1 MKGLH
6 IPLESTKLENGLRV
20 VVSPDR
26 TAPVATLGVYYNIG
40 FRLEPRGRSGFA
52 HLFEHMM
59 FQGSEHAGKMV
70 HIKLINSSGG
80 VLNGSTHYDVTN
92 YYESIPSNALERV
105 LWLEADRM
113 RALKVDDENLRN
125 QRDVVKE
132 EVRVN
137 VLNQPYGG
145 FPWLDLPPV
154 AFRNW
159 ANAHN
164 FYGDFADLDAATLE
178 DVQQFFRTYYS
189 PSNAVLLMIGDV
201 TPEEGFALARRHF
214 GSIPP
219 GPPQPAADVREGPL
233 DGLRRGEVEEKFG
246 TLPAFAVGYRAPER
260 KTPDWYAAAM
270 LDHALHGGRAG
281 RVYRQL
287 VLEQQIAVDTG
298 GGIQYP
304 VGDLFDYNGP
314 TLLVSR
320 VLHKPEHN
328 SEQSLAAYDAVIDA
342 VREHGIERDELE
354 QVKVKFRSEYVSSL
368 EGGHGGSIPRYGLM
382 HYLACFTLFDN
393 DPSLVNSI
401 LDGFLQVTT
410 EQVRAAAERYLDPQR
425 RAIVFPPAVE
435 ERSGMMAIAATADPF
450 APDPLAKVP
459 ELATERPVV
468 WPARTYRKLANGLE
482 VVLVESHT
490 IPKFTGELYV
500 RSGNANV
507 ATKAPGLAEITAAV
521 LRTGTEARSS
531 RQIEE
536 DLRRMG
542 ADIGTSSGA
551 DTSAIAF
558 NGLTEFSAELLKL
571 VAELAQQASF
581 PEEEFERERRQTI
594 EGLRIERT
602 TPSFLANE
610 RFRRILLARIPT
622 PSSRRR
628 KRR

>member
-1 MKGLH
+1 
-6 IPLESTKLENGLRV
+6 
-20 VVSPDR
+20 
-26 TAPVATLGVYYNIG
+26 
-40 FRLEPRGRSGFA
+40 
-52 HLFEHMM
+52 MM
-59 FQGSEHAGKMV
+59 

-92 YYESIPSNALERV
+92 YYESIPSNAVERV

-145 FPWLDLPPV
+145 FPWLDLPPI

-164 FYGDFADLDAATLE
+164 FYGDFADLDAASLD

-189 PSNAVLLMIGDV
+189 PANAVLLMVGDV
-201 TPEEGFALARRHF
+201 TPDEGFALARRYF

-219 GPPQPAADVREGPL
+219 GPPLPKADVGEPPFEGV
-233 DGLRRGEVEEKFG
+233 RRGEVEEKFG

-260 KTPDWYAAAM
+260 KTSDWYALAM

-320 VLHKPEHN
+320 VLHKPEY
-328 SEQSLAAYDAVIDA
+328 SPDQALDAFDAVIDA
-342 VREHGIERDELE
+342 VRQHGIEQGELE

-368 EGGHGGSIPRYGLM
+368 EGGHGASIPRYGLM

-401 LDGFLQVTT
+401 LEGFLQVTP
-410 EQVRAAAERYLDPQR
+410 EQVRAAAQRYLDPNR
-425 RAIVFPPAVE
+425 RAIVFRKPTKK
-435 ERSGMMAIAATADPF
+435 AAD
-450 APDPLAKVP
+450 
-459 ELATERPVV
+459 
-468 WPARTYRKLANGLE
+468 
-482 VVLVESHT
+482 
-490 IPKFTGELYV
+490 
-500 RSGNANV
+500 
-507 ATKAPGLAEITAAV
+507 
-521 LRTGTEARSS
+521 
-531 RQIEE
+531 
-536 DLRRMG
+536 
-542 ADIGTSSGA
+542 
-551 DTSAIAF
+551 
-558 NGLTEFSAELLKL
+558 
-571 VAELAQQASF
+571 
-581 PEEEFERERRQTI
+581 
-594 EGLRIERT
+594 
-602 TPSFLANE
+602 
-610 RFRRILLARIPT
+610 
-622 PSSRRR
+622 
-628 KRR
+628 